1 MKIFSSLII
10 LLEIVSLIYICTR
23 YNKSYQSIDLNMLA
37 LTWQWHYVSCLEHK
51 STVRNFLPLNY
62 CSLNEF
68 ALKKKEII
76 FNMLLYSYPSVWY
89 FRQNFLICVLKI
101 LIKQHSSVDRI
112 FSIALFTSITR
123 MSSNLHLYS
132 WDKCGFSQ
140 FSLYQYIWVYKH
152 IKMKKL
158 RILDPI
164 CQFNDCISW
173 FELR

>member
-68 ALKKKEII
+68 ALKKKEIL
-76 FNMLLYSYPSVWY
+76 FKMVLYSYPSVWY

-112 FSIALFTSITR
+112 FAALRYLRQLPVCLPTCICIHEINADFHNFLFI
-123 MSSNLHLYS
+123 NI
-132 WDKCGFSQ
+132 FE
-140 FSLYQYIWVYKH
+140 YI
-152 IKMKKL
+152 
-158 RILDPI
+158 
-164 CQFNDCISW
+164 NISKW
-173 FELR
+173 KNYES